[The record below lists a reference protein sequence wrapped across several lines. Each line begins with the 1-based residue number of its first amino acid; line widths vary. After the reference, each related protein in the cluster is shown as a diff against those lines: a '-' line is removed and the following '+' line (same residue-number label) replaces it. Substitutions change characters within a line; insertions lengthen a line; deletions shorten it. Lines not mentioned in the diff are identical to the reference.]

1 MAVLDD
7 AFAGLDDSGAGPNIS
22 PSSNVPEGGVLDQ
35 AFGGL
40 HDASATG
47 NLVAAQGANPDNA
60 AAAAALSKQFGLPQP
75 VVEANLGAYQQYAQL
90 GKNRQIIGQ
99 NPALRNMVI
108 DNPLAA
114 RIAQDDFEHLDF
126 ISKLTQALSTGSQQA
141 QLSDELA
148 TINTQRMLHLMTPER
163 EARGQEIQKQLQN
176 SPQMPGGWGYLQR
189 AAGMGTGMVMSGERV
204 FPAAL
209 GAAALGAG
217 VTPEAGGA
225 GAIPAFAYAMGTGIA
240 ADFARQGAAQVYSH
254 LDSLK
259 TPEGQPLVSEPAKY
273 LGSAIAGAIAF
284 YAGKA
289 GAGEVSETTME
300 GINAL
305 VGQTLEEAVQ
315 RPTISAAMGN
325 LAGTIAK
332 SSLSGA
338 AINGLMTTANM
349 IGEQAARI
357 LTPNIKTILDDPEQQ
372 AEFSEQLKNS
382 MEEGAELFPLM
393 EAPGAGMRFMGD
405 TFRARQAGIDAQALT
420 DLAQGVSQSK
430 TRNRDVQTFIDF
442 MRKQTDGTP
451 VENMYINRDA
461 VMQLYQR
468 SGIADPAAIPSEK
481 DPILGW
487 LPDRDRQLR
496 ESAETGGDI
505 VVPTAD
511 FVSRLSGSDAFNELL
526 PDITVRQDGMTLR
539 EAQDK
544 QGIMDQVKEM
554 IESGKQMA
562 ENHAKGLEEDQPMQ
576 RVYNDSYPKIIA
588 AGYEPRVADHYARIV
603 AAEAS
608 SAAEREPGIYPDAWD
623 AYQRTGLQVQRG
635 GEGGGLNQAAAMY
648 RSPKSDAALFAEHVI
663 ENPDAKRSYFDY
675 GTIPTGLAGKI
686 QEETGLKIGNASV
699 VLPADI
705 VYHVSG
711 DHPEITP
718 ERWQDVVAEMEGAQE
733 VFRGNP
739 KRVSYG
745 GEPVCFASFH
755 DGKGTG
761 VVAEHVFGKKGE
773 RLVIKTFFEDSEKAV
788 KNWIESEKL
797 RENTDEGLGAGG
809 SPAHPSPAP
818 KGGDVTPDTSS
829 DKQNILPG
837 DEEVKPELKQS
848 DYYQRRRS
856 LPTSETLPEEP
867 IPLEH
872 IREYD
877 DLQREAARRAWAQVE
892 KEHGRQVRISE
903 KQLREQG
910 GQLYGE
916 LTTSRILD
924 AVKEGGISRKSLN
937 DQDQEAVITPLVRKY
952 PGLFRNTGKTDID
965 ELAHNYGYEKTDD
978 LVRDLMT
985 AKGKKQFLDDYVEEQ
1000 KQRTGQELGLNQE
1013 EWQRRL
1019 LEKEQEIFKELTRS
1033 VPNEKL
1039 AGIRERMG
1047 ANASLEL
1054 PREGFG
1060 TGPHIMN
1067 IFAVK
1072 DRSSFMH
1079 EAGHLFLE
1087 RLIHD
1092 ALHPEGSER
1101 AKSDLAVL
1109 QKWWTDHAEQMHD
1122 QFHQARKEAEA
1133 SVVANPGDDSAW
1145 GRVAAYRSAT
1155 KLLGESPESGVEF
1168 FKDFAGHLGRD
1179 MERPD
1184 VRMSLMTPLHELFAR
1199 TFEAYLMEGKAPS
1212 PGLQPVFDSFRTW
1225 LKRIY
1230 ERVTERGR
1238 AMAELSQVAGTPIE
1252 VSPEVRGVMDRILA
1266 TDEQIE
1272 VAKQQQRLGTIFKTA
1287 KDAGMTSAEWKAY
1300 TGLVGKAVEQARAQV
1315 QKRTMAQLDR
1325 EKTEEWEREKERL
1338 RPEVE
1343 GAINSRKDLQ
1353 ALHYLRRGT
1362 MIGAED
1368 AGENKAPVRM
1378 NRDAVVKLIGEDGLR
1393 NLPHGTIRK
1402 EGGYDPQE
1410 VAEMFGYRSGSEMLG
1425 DLLSLEQARRDL
1437 DARGVAVDG
1446 VDGYREHLIDE
1457 ALDARLKEHFGDMTT
1472 DGTMPQAAMDAIHN
1486 DSGAQALAMELRAL
1500 IRQTGKQRPVFGP
1513 VADARA
1519 WARKTIGDR
1528 KLWEIN
1534 INRYAA
1540 DERHAAQAAEEA
1552 MLKGDPQGAIA
1563 AKRQQILN
1571 SALYR
1576 EAQRARESLEG
1587 LEDRANLYAQKR
1599 MIANMDQGALDQIHT
1614 LLERFGLKAPDLTA
1628 QGRQV
1633 LTEWLAE
1640 QRGMGA
1646 DVKVA
1651 DSLFDA
1657 TLPGRYK
1664 DLTVSRVQD
1673 LSDAIKSIAH
1683 VGRRLK
1689 QIEVAGKGRD
1699 LLATAEGLARSA
1711 YDNVELKDF
1720 EKERNPGV
1728 VQGDFRQRTRA
1739 RWYNAK
1745 VGLGSF
1751 HATLAAMEQELIDRL
1766 DGKDPNGPWNT
1777 VIFRRIKG
1785 SRAYENQLR
1794 EMMAQGLRELKE
1806 VYPGEEQDK
1815 LSDMLAPI
1823 KELPDNRTGDPTVLS
1838 KAELISLALNWGN
1851 ESNRRKLCKGEG
1863 WRAEAV
1869 QAVFD
1874 QHMSRHDWDF
1884 VQGIWDLLEKLRP
1897 EISARELRMTGVEP
1911 IWIDAATVT
1920 TPHGEYRGGYYPM
1933 SYDPERS
1940 SDAMDRLLDNAA
1952 QMMDAGRAGRP
1963 QTDKGYTVGRVERY
1977 ARPVRL
1983 SMDVLSQ
1990 HVDTVVRDLAW
2001 RETIYDLIRLFKH
2014 EGVRQAINSTVGA
2027 PMYDQIIPW
2036 LKRTIGD
2043 RPYDVTGNNFW
2054 AGRARWLRINTTM
2067 MGLGYRI
2074 STMLVHGAS
2083 AGSLSVGEIG
2093 AKWFAHGIGQFYGSP
2108 EKMARMRDFV
2118 YSRSPEMAHRMETV
2132 DRDIRDGLRD
2142 LVNKEG
2148 PVAKVKRFAY
2158 YGISMLDMGSA
2169 LPTWLGAY
2177 EKALAPEA
2185 KGGMGMKNEQDAI
2198 YFADKSVRNAHGS
2211 GNAEDLPAI
2220 QFGNEFQKLTTMFY
2234 TFWGRFYN
2242 RQVDIGRDWAGAIK
2256 SRDAG
2261 DFAAVLARSWWYFVM
2276 PIIAHT
2282 VIKGQWPKD
2291 DEGWIE
2297 WAAKELGL
2305 SLFSGIPVARDIAN
2319 WKLGGNQYR
2328 PSPVVSAIETYGS
2341 AWSDLEKLASGQEP
2355 SKHWLKHAA
2364 DTVGYSFG
2372 LPLGQA
2378 DQSLQYLWDVANGE
2392 QNPEDAGQFVRELVM
2407 GTHGRK

>member
-1 MAVLDD
+1 MGELSD
-7 AFAGLDDSGAGPNIS
+7 AFAALDNSNSSPGPAVSPPSNLPAGG
-22 PSSNVPEGGVLDQ
+22 ELTQ
-35 AFGGL
+35 AFHNVGQ
-40 HDASATG
+40 SQATG
-47 NLVAAQGANPDNA
+47 NLLAAQGANPDSA
-60 AAAAALSKQFGLPQP
+60 ARADELSRQLAVPQP
-75 VVEANLGAYQQYAQL
+75 VVEGNLTHFEQIAQL
-90 GKNRQIIGQ
+90 KKNRQIAGQ
-99 NPALRNMVI
+99 NTGLQNLVI

-114 RIAQDDFEHLDF
+114 RIAQDDFEQLDLV
-126 ISKLTQALSTGSQQA
+126 SKLTASLSSGYQQA
-141 QLSDELA
+141 QLGDELSN
-148 TINTQRMLHLMTPER
+148 INTKKMLHISSLEDDQR
-163 EARGQEIQKQLQN
+163 AQQIQGQLQS
-176 SPQMPGGWGYLQR
+176 SPQYPGAWGVLQR
-189 AAGMGTGMVMSGERV
+189 GTGMGTGIVKSAERALPV
-204 FPAAL
+204 AL
-209 GAAALGAG
+209 GYAG
-217 VTPEAGGA
+217 VAGLATEGVGA
-225 GAIPAFAYAMGTGIA
+225 VPAFFTGLGYGISG
-240 ADFARQGAAQVYSH
+240 DFARQAAANTYAK
-254 LDSLK
+254 LDTLK
-259 TPEGQPLVSEPAKY
+259 DASGQPLAESTKY
-273 LGSAIAGAIAF
+273 LGASIAGSITFFAAH
-284 YAGKA
+284 YG
-289 GAGEVSETTME
+289 GEQ
-300 GINAL
+300 INKVTQLGLGSL
-305 VGQTLEEAVQ
+305 VDSALEEAVA
-315 RPTISAAMGN
+315 RPTISSSLGRI
-325 LAGTIAK
+325 AGTLAK
-332 SSLSGA
+332 GSLTGA
-338 AINGLMTTANM
+338 GVNGLMATANM
-349 IGEQAARI
+349 IGEQAARTI
-357 LTPNIKTILDDPEQQ
+357 TPNIRTILTDPEQQ
-372 AEFSEQLKNS
+372 AEFKTELIHSI
-382 MEEGAELFPLM
+382 EEGAEMFPLM
-393 EAPGAGMRFMGD
+393 ELPGAGMHFMGD
-405 TFRARQAGIDAQALT
+405 MFRARQAHTDAQALT
-420 DLAQGVSQSK
+420 DLAQGVTQSK
-430 TRNRDVQTFIDF
+430 TWNRSVQTFVDF
-442 MRKQTDGTP
+442 MRRQTEGTP
-451 VENMYINRDA
+451 VENMSIDGKA
-461 VMQLYQR
+461 VLELYQR
-468 SGIADPAAIPSEK
+468 AGVADPTALPPEK
-481 DPILGW
+481 DHLLGW
-487 LPDRDRQLR
+487 LPDRDQQLR
-496 ESAETGGDI
+496 EAKETGGQI
-505 VVPTAD
+505 VVPSAD
-511 FVSRLSGSDAFNELL
+511 FISRLSGTNAFNELL
-526 PDITVRQDGMTLR
+526 PDVRVRQDGVTLR
-539 EAQDK
+539 EASDT
-544 QGIMDQVKEM
+544 QGIFAQAKEM
-554 IESGKQMA
+554 MEATQQLGD
-562 ENHAKGLEEDQPMQ
+562 NHAKGLEQDQPMQ
-576 RVYNDSYPKIIA
+576 RVYNDLYPRA
-588 AGYEPRVADHYARIV
+588 VEAGYEPRVADHYARIV

-608 SAAEREPGIYPDAWD
+608 SAAEREPGIYQDAWD
-623 AYQRTGLQVQRG
+623 AYQREGLQVKRG
-635 GEGGGLNQAAAMY
+635 GEGGILNQASLFQGAPAVPKTPEENMERGSEAMANVMRDHVDVLDAMHRSDLGGVSFYWGEPGKGEKLKGGQGVSHLIARRNMEGKDGEAIARKMVEVIARGEIEKPSGPEGGQRVNVRYDNHTAVLSLY
-648 RSPKSDAALFAEHVI
+648 RFGNKRTWLLTGWDDQPSGATPEVYDSESTTHVKPTRFQSGMGAEGDTENNINPLGRDGKPLFQSRGSSG
-663 ENPDAKRSYFDY
+663 RS
-675 GTIPTGLAGKI
+675 IPTT
-686 QEETGLKIGNASV
+686 E
-699 VLPADI
+699 
-705 VYHVSG
+705 
-711 DHPEITP
+711 
-718 ERWQDVVAEMEGAQE
+718 
-733 VFRGNP
+733 
-739 KRVSYG
+739 
-745 GEPVCFASFH
+745 
-755 DGKGTG
+755 
-761 VVAEHVFGKKGE
+761 
-773 RLVIKTFFEDSEKAV
+773 
-788 KNWIESEKL
+788 
-797 RENTDEGLGAGG
+797 
-809 SPAHPSPAP
+809 
-818 KGGDVTPDTSS
+818 
-829 DKQNILPG
+829 
-837 DEEVKPELKQS
+837 
-848 DYYQRRRS
+848 S
-856 LPTSETLPEEP
+856 LPENP

-872 IREYD
+872 IKEYD

-892 KEHGRQVRISE
+892 KEHGKQVRLSE

-916 LTTSRILD
+916 LTTSRVLE
-924 AVKEGGISRKSLN
+924 AVKEHGISRKSLN

-952 PGLFRNTGKTDID
+952 PGLFREKGTNEID
-965 ELAHNYGYEKTDD
+965 VLAHDYGYEKTDD
-978 LVRDLMT
+978 LIQDMMN
-985 AKGKKQFLDDYVEEQ
+985 AKGKRQFLDDYVEEQ
-1000 KQRTGQELGLNQE
+1000 KQRTGQELGLSPE
-1013 EWQRRL
+1013 EWQTRL
-1019 LEKEQEIFKELTRS
+1019 LEKEQEIFKELTKSAPDSR
-1033 VPNEKL
+1033 L
-1039 AGIRERMG
+1039 AKMRERMG
-1047 ANASLEL
+1047 ANASLQL
-1054 PREGFG
+1054 PAGGFG

-1087 RLIHD
+1087 RLLHD
-1092 ALHPEGSER
+1092 ATHPEGSER
-1101 AKSDLAVL
+1101 AKSDLGVL
-1109 QKWWTDHAEQMHD
+1109 QKWWADHAEQMHD

-1133 SVVANPGDDSAW
+1133 SVKASPGDEQARA
-1145 GRVAAYRSAT
+1145 RVETYRSAA
-1155 KLLGESPESGVEF
+1155 KLLGESPEEGVQF

-1179 MERPD
+1179 MERGD
-1184 VRMSLMTPLHELFAR
+1184 ARMSLMTPLHEMFAR

-1230 ERVTERGR
+1230 ERVTGRGR
-1238 AMAELSQVAGTPIE
+1238 ALAGLSQVAGTPIE

-1266 TDEQIE
+1266 TDEQID
-1272 VAKQQQRLGTIFKTA
+1272 VAKQQQRVGKIFKDA
-1287 KDAGMTSAEWKAY
+1287 KAAGMTSAEWKAY
-1300 TGLVGKAVEQARAQV
+1300 NGLVGKAVDEARAQV
-1315 QKRTMAQLDR
+1315 QKRAMAQMKR
-1325 EKTEEWEREKERL
+1325 EKSEEWEKQKEEL

-1343 GAINSRKDLQ
+1343 GEINSRKDLR

-1362 MIGAED
+1362 MLGAEEE
-1368 AGENKAPVRM
+1368 GENKAPVRM
-1378 NRDAVVKLIGEDGLR
+1378 NRAAVVKLIGEDGLR
-1393 NLPHGTIRK
+1393 NLPYGTIRK
-1402 EGGYDPQE
+1402 EGGFDPQE
-1410 VAEMFGYRSGSEMLG
+1410 VGEMFGYRSGSEMLT
-1425 DLLSLEQARRDL
+1425 DLLALEQEHRAL

-1446 VDGYREHLIDE
+1446 VGGYREHLIDE

-1500 IRQTGKQRPVFGP
+1500 IRQTGKQHPIFGP

-1519 WARKTIGDR
+1519 WARATIGDR
-1528 KLWEIN
+1528 KIWEVEN
-1534 INRYAA
+1534 LNRYAT
-1540 DERHAAQAAEEA
+1540 DERRSAQAAEEA
-1552 MLKGDPQGAIA
+1552 MAKGDLQGAIA

-1576 EAQRARESLEG
+1576 EAQRARDSLAG
-1587 LEDRANLYAQKR
+1587 LEERAKLFAKKR

-1640 QRGMGA
+1640 QRDMGA
-1646 DVKVA
+1646 DVKVSG
-1651 DSLFDA
+1651 SLFDA

-1683 VGRRLK
+1683 VGRRMK
-1689 QIEVAGKGRD
+1689 QIEVAGKRAD
-1699 LLATAEGLARSA
+1699 LEATVAALARSA
-1711 YDNVELKDF
+1711 YDNVEFKEF

-1728 VQGDFRQRTRA
+1728 VQGDFQQRAKA

-1766 DGKDPNGPWNT
+1766 DGKDPNGPWNK
-1777 VIFRRIKG
+1777 VIFRRIKDA
-1785 SRAYENQLR
+1785 RAYENQLR
-1794 EMMAQGLRELKE
+1794 EMMAQGLRDLKE

-1815 LSDMLAPI
+1815 LGDMLPPI

-1838 KAELISLALNWGN
+1838 KGELISLALNWGN
-1851 ESNRRKLCKGEG
+1851 ESNRSKLCKGEA
-1863 WRAEAV
+1863 WKPDAV

-1874 QHMSRHDWDF
+1874 QHMSKHDWNF

-1940 SDAMDRLLDNAA
+1940 GDAMDRLLDNAA

-2001 RETIYDLIRLFKH
+2001 RESIYDLTRLFKNA
-2014 EGVRQAINSTVGA
+2014 GVRWAINSTVGA

-2118 YSRSPEMAHRMETV
+2118 YSRSSEMAHRMETV

-2148 PVAKVKRFAY
+2148 PVAKAKRFAY

-2185 KGGMGMKNEQDAI
+2185 EGGMGMKNEPDAI

-2276 PIIAHT
+2276 PVIAHT
-2282 VIKGQWPKD
+2282 VIKGQSPKD
-2291 DEGWIE
+2291 GEGWLE

-2328 PSPVVSAIETYGS
+2328 PSPVVSAIEAYGS
-2341 AWSDLEKLASGQEP
+2341 AWSDLEKLGSGQEP

-2372 LPLGQA
+2372 LPLGQV
-2378 DQSLQYLWDVANGE
+2378 DQSLQYLWDVGEGE
-2392 QNPEDAGQFVRELVM
+2392 QNPEDAAQFVRELVM
-2407 GTHGRK
+2407 GSSRRK